1 LLELAAPGYLDDHD
15 WHEAG
20 EGPWFEQALKYT
32 DESCHG
38 VLGLLSRIYP
48 RDGRPAS
55 DATYRL
61 ADYVEQTGRTQ
72 RAGTFPPGSFW
83 EAAAASI
90 VDPQVLSSIA
100 RSAEQRGRY
109 RRAIQFYRRAI
120 GRTDA
125 LSSHAKM
132 RDQAGDQGNAE
143 AFARPGAN
151 RGDTTASS
159 LLARLRAE
167 AADRHRPRP
176 HTWQA
181 ANRGDTTA
189 PPSPAQLLAEA
200 ADRHRA
206 RALAEQ
212 AAKRGSTSALPSLAR
227 FRTRTLA
234 QAATHGDT
242 RALSVMAWQRA
253 DAGDREGAA
262 ALAQQAANHGDTTA
276 LLALAERRT
285 DDGDYHSAELLYQ
298 QGANHGNATALSALA
313 WLREQAGDPKGA
325 GYIRR
330 FGLTDDGLPAAS
342 LD

>member
-1 LLELAAPGYLDDHD
+1 MLELAAPGYLDDHD

-48 RDGRPAS
+48 RDGRPAN

-125 LSSHAKM
+125 LSSLAKM
-132 RDQAGDQGNAE
+132 RDQAGDPGHAE
-143 AFARPGAN
+143 AFARPN
-151 RGDTTASS
+151 T
-159 LLARLRAE
+159 
-167 AADRHRPRP
+167 
-176 HTWQA
+176 
-181 ANRGDTTA
+181 
-189 PPSPAQLLAEA
+189 
-200 ADRHRA
+200 
-206 RALAEQ
+206 
-212 AAKRGSTSALPSLAR
+212 KRGSTSALPSPAR

-234 QAATHGDT
+234 QTATHGDT

>member
-1 LLELAAPGYLDDHD
+1 MLELAAPGYLDDHD

-48 RDGRPAS
+48 RDGRPAN

-125 LSSHAKM
+125 LSSLAKM
-132 RDQAGDQGNAE
+132 RDQAGDPGHAE
-143 AFARPGAN
+143 AFARPNAK

-159 LLARLRAE
+159 LLARLR
-167 AADRHRPRP
+167 
-176 HTWQA
+176 
-181 ANRGDTTA
+181 
-189 PPSPAQLLAEA
+189 AEA

-212 AAKRGSTSALPSLAR
+212 AAKRGSTSALPSPAR

-298 QGANHGNATALSALA
+298 QCANHGNATALSALA